1 MRDTVLRLLLVVG
14 VVGQGVIV
22 QVGGGTLL
30 LVSNILLHH
39 GINPVSN
46 PVPNILLNHGAQGAL
61 LMLSEEL
68 GGRPVGGG
76 EELGAWRL
84 QEKRWCGCAPP
95 GLASGCCHR
104 CSPPRI
110 HRLVSSSRSSL
121 CIAPVQWWQVVAAI
135 FDKIEN
141 SDDRAQVE
149 GQIDTHLIID
159 WVPCS

>member
-68 GGRPVGGG
+68 GGRPVSG
-76 EELGAWRL
+76 WR
-84 QEKRWCGCAPP
+84 
-95 GLASGCCHR
+95 
-104 CSPPRI
+104 
-110 HRLVSSSRSSL
+110 
-121 CIAPVQWWQVVAAI
+121 
-135 FDKIEN
+135 
-141 SDDRAQVE
+141 
-149 GQIDTHLIID
+149 
-159 WVPCS
+159 

>member
-46 PVPNILLNHGAQGAL
+46 ILLNHGAQGAL

-68 GGRPVGGG
+68 GGRPVSG
-76 EELGAWRL
+76 WR
-84 QEKRWCGCAPP
+84 
-95 GLASGCCHR
+95 
-104 CSPPRI
+104 
-110 HRLVSSSRSSL
+110 
-121 CIAPVQWWQVVAAI
+121 
-135 FDKIEN
+135 
-141 SDDRAQVE
+141 
-149 GQIDTHLIID
+149 
-159 WVPCS
+159 